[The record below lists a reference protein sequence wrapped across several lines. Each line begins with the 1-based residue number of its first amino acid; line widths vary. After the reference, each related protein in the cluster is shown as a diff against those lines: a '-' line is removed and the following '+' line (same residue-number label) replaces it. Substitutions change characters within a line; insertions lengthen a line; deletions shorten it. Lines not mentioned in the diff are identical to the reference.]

1 MGGRSEGRPVTNS
14 RLPTGATKK
23 MPRPVASCQ
32 PVPCSNPSAEKRL
45 VSRSNSAPCATA
57 LINVIP
63 LIIVRLYRLGVQ
75 NEVAVVACWTALPRE
90 RPVSYETLLCQVKD
104 QAGPVT
110 LNRPAVLNALDA
122 KVYIVREPVFMGLSD
137 ELLERMIVLTGEGE

>member
-32 PVPCSNPSAEKRL
+32 PVPCSNPRAENRL

-75 NEVAVVACWTALPRE
+75 NEIAVIACWTALPRGENCELRDAAVSGE
-90 RPVSYETLLCQVKD
+90 RPGRKGDAEP
-104 QAGPVT
+104 AGG
-110 LNRPAVLNALDA
+110 AECA
-122 KVYIVREPVFMGLSD
+122 EC
-137 ELLERMIVLTGEGE
+137 EGVQ